1 MTFGGIIMKLAMP
14 HIYMY
19 VLVVVVLT
27 FFQTSYAAP
36 VDGRNVNVVEFGDGS
51 GQVLGTYR
59 QVGEQQWVEQNRQGQ
74 TTFTF
79 RETQRDDWSVYLHD
93 ASRNASLQLDL
104 HRKRVGYSDTNN
116 PQMRDIY
123 AIESSAAAPV
133 NGRNVSA
140 VEFGDGSGQVLG
152 TFRQVG
158 EQQWVEQNRQGQTT
172 FSFQETQRDDWS
184 VYLHDASRN
193 ASLQLDLHRKRV
205 GYSDTNNPQMRDVYV
220 IESSSLEPPAQQ
232 ARNQPQSQPQQKA
245 MPQSDAVSR
254 SAGAAAAAGGAIA
267 AAAATSANTATSQV
281 VKLRFLNA
289 SPRDMDVY
297 FNDENGE
304 TRYLATVQ
312 SGYQLTQPSPVGVR
326 WHLAQDDQ
334 WKETY
339 ETTSESLQVIRF
351 GD

>member
-1 MTFGGIIMKLAMP
+1 MKLATS
-14 HIYMY
+14 HIRIFAI
-19 VLVVVVLT
+19 VLVVFT
-27 FFQTSYAAP
+27 FFQTVHAAP
-36 VDGRNVNVVEFGDGS
+36 VNGRNVTVVEVGDGS
-51 GQVLGTYR
+51 GQVLGTFR
-59 QVGEQQWVEQNRQGQ
+59 QVGEQQWIEQNKQGQ
-74 TTFTF
+74 TVFTF

-104 HRKRVGYSDTNN
+104 HRKKVGYSDTNN
-116 PQMRDIY
+116 PQMRDLY
-123 AIESSAAAPV
+123 AIESSAAASV

-158 EQQWVEQNRQGQTT
+158 ESQWVEQNRQGQTT

-205 GYSDTNNPQMRDVYV
+205 GYRDTNNPQMRDVYV

-254 SAGAAAAAGGAIA
+254 SAGAAAAAGAAAGGAIA
-267 AAAATSANTATSQV
+267 AAPTTSANTATSQV

-297 FNDENGE
+297 FNDEKGE
-304 TRYLATVQ
+304 TQYLATVKP
-312 SGYQLTQPSPVGVR
+312 GYQLTQPSPVGVR
-326 WHLAQDDQ
+326 WHVAQDDQ
-334 WKETY
+334 WKATHES
-339 ETTSESLQVIRF
+339 TSQSEQVIRF